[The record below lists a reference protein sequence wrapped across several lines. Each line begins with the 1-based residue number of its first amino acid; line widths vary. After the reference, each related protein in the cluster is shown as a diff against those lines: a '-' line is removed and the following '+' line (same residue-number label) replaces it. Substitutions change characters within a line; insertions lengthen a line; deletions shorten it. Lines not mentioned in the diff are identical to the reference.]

1 MALTAPP
8 QVAAVATKP
17 AQQQPPPT
25 PTPAPARTAPLAGLK
40 LLLHSSLTESWSDEQ
55 LRALQHQLL
64 GRLGA
69 ASVVVSSP
77 PQTGRPQQVTHVLVD
92 RARLLQRPQQLT
104 ALAHELQPALQA
116 IQQAHP
122 ALELTAEALGA
133 RMRAVDGSW
142 LQQVLQYGRRMPA
155 APHSVPPVLEA
166 ASRLWLAERRPR
178 PEVNHQQQQQQQQ
191 PADILQGGPTGAAA
205 AAAGETRAEGV
216 NAGASAAATSVTAV
230 SHAAGVDSR
239 CDEAG
244 DDVGGG
250 RQRSGGSCRGGGGAA
265 AAAEV
270 KGQAASAAAAPP
282 PPPLEEADAGG
293 PVRGGPPTKALR
305 RAADSDSDAGEVAAA
320 AGGGGE
326 VEKGADGGGG
336 DGGGGGGGGGCVGS
350 LTVAARLTIRRQP
363 SPLPGPR
370 PAADAPLARLYGWL
384 GEWRPELNRVSMVS
398 VRVGEVWGCH
408 VPPPAEFVLYGI
420 FDAARCSS
428 IGNGAIDGALR
439 DLVKYEEALAGP
451 RDNTDRAAGAPTAHP
466 STTAPAP
473 AAGRAVASG
482 SGLINHQALNYAH
495 AAAVVRAAA
504 FRITADMSPQRL
516 QQELPYIG
524 PFTARIIQQL
534 TASQERSGGG
544 GGGVCSCEPLEAFRA
559 DQPARDSRGRLR
571 PGTEGAST
579 RRMFCRLPGCG
590 PVLARQWW
598 EQGFRTFEQLQSYG
612 LAARREEGLEEQD
625 WVPELA
631 SASAAAAAA
640 ERARAGGSGGIRR
653 DVRRRRRLDGAA
665 PPPAED
671 DTDLDEQDE
680 QEEDGSEKVWEEGV
694 EAEGGGGGRGSSAG
708 AVGAGRRSAGAG
720 GLNSD
725 AETEPEAE
733 TEEEEEEGTDG
744 SATTEPPPPPP
755 QPRDGARKR
764 PRPGAR
770 RRGATATTPA
780 ATLPYI
786 RHGGGGRSSA
796 RGGGGGG
803 GLAGWWRGE
812 VWYSLLFREHLGEVV
827 AEGEVA
833 EMRRVLINALGSLSG
848 CPGWELLQVGGGR
861 RGRATEDVDFL
872 ATHPHPGNSHHCHH
886 RHHQRPRFGDA
897 EPEGGAGGDG
907 GGGGGGAPLVVRLY
921 QRLVAAGRVVPLERG
936 FCRLQVNQ
944 EAGYIDA
951 MRRLVATGRWAGQE
965 QMDRYDH
972 LWCIWITGSGRRRR
986 LDVMFV
992 PYGSQWPYAVVGWT
1006 GSKQYLRFMRQHAL
1020 NCGMF
1025 TNSHATLRTTPS
1037 GVRLVPEEALPTDSE
1052 GREFRPPRWHERGAW
1067 EQEAAA
1073 AAAAGAAAAS
1083 AAAAGGG
1090 SEDTTQSN
1098 AADTATEPV
1107 LAAAGAGGGAVGPG
1121 RRPGP
1126 EGGVGRQ
1133 EGGGSGSSNVTAAA
1147 WACAAGAGAEG
1158 GGTGLRPV
1166 ASERDITELLRLPYR
1181 QPHERNA

>member
-336 DGGGGGGGGGCVGS
+336 DGGGGGGGGGCVVRLVGG
-350 LTVAARLTIRRQP
+350 VAAR
-363 SPLPGPR
+363 
-370 PAADAPLARLYGWL
+370 
-384 GEWRPELNRVSMVS
+384 
-398 VRVGEVWGCH
+398 
-408 VPPPAEFVLYGI
+408 AESQFVLYGI

-936 FCRLQVNQ
+936 FCRLQVPYKRG
-944 EAGYIDA
+944 EGTC
-951 MRRLVATGRWAGQE
+951 RRWLGGGGRGARG
-965 QMDRYDH
+965 R
-972 LWCIWITGSGRRRR
+972 GPGARRR
-986 LDVMFV
+986 
-992 PYGSQWPYAVVGWT
+992 GEVG
-1006 GSKQYLRFMRQHAL
+1006 
-1020 NCGMF
+1020 
-1025 TNSHATLRTTPS
+1025 
-1037 GVRLVPEEALPTDSE
+1037 
-1052 GREFRPPRWHERGAW
+1052 RG
-1067 EQEAAA
+1067 E
-1073 AAAAGAAAAS
+1073 
-1083 AAAAGGG
+1083 
-1090 SEDTTQSN
+1090 
-1098 AADTATEPV
+1098 
-1107 LAAAGAGGGAVGPG
+1107 GAGRG
-1121 RRPGP
+1121 
-1126 EGGVGRQ
+1126 
-1133 EGGGSGSSNVTAAA
+1133 
-1147 WACAAGAGAEG
+1147 
-1158 GGTGLRPV
+1158 
-1166 ASERDITELLRLPYR
+1166 
-1181 QPHERNA
+1181 